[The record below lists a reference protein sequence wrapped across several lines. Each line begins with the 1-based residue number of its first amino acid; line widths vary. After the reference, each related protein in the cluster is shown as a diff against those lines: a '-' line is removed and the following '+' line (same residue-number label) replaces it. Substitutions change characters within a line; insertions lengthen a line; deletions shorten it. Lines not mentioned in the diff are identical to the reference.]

1 MRNKNSVRLK
11 KDEKSLLIELISK
24 GKESA
29 RKIKR
34 ANILLLADE
43 GKTDKEISE
52 ILKTSLSTIE
62 RTRKKYA
69 EGGLDFALNEKL
81 RPGAPK
87 SLDGRG
93 EALLIAT
100 ACSAPPE
107 GRVRWTLRLLEKNLI
122 ELEVSDSTIQR
133 TLKKTKLNLG

>member
-1 MRNKNSVRLK
+1 MQKKNKVKLK
-11 KDEKSLLIELISK
+11 KDERINLIEFTSK
-24 GKESA
+24 GKASA

-62 RTRKKYA
+62 RTRKRYA
-69 EGGLDFALNEKL
+69 ENGLDYALNEQP
-81 RPGAPK
+81 RTGAPK
-87 SLDGRG
+87 SIDGRG
-93 EALLIAT
+93 EALLLAT

-107 GRVRWTLRLLEKNLI
+107 GHIRWTLRLLEKNLVQLNI
-122 ELEVSDSTIQR
+122 SDSTIQR
-133 TLKKTKLNLG
+133 TLKKMKLNLG